1 MKATEIVSKLKD
13 VLLSSTEEVE
23 TQEAVQQEVQ
33 EDVQEEVQLESATEK
48 VNEEEEVQLEE
59 APELEASEEVEAMEP
74 KSEMSYAT
82 KEELAEV
89 KAMVEKLMG
98 QLEANEESKQE
109 VPQELSADEE
119 PLTHSPENSTES
131 KNLHLYS
138 QNAPATTLDRVLAR
152 LNK

>member
-33 EDVQEEVQLESATEK
+33 EDVQEEVQLEAATEE
-48 VNEEEEVQLEE
+48 VTEEEVQLEE
-59 APELEASEEVEAMEP
+59 APEVEASEEVEAMEP

-98 QLEANEESKQE
+98 QLEAKEESKQE
-109 VPQELSADEE
+109 VPQELSADEA
-119 PLTHSPENSTES
+119 PLTHSPENATET

>member
-33 EDVQEEVQLESATEK
+33 EDVQEEVQLEAATEE
-48 VNEEEEVQLEE
+48 VTEEEVQLEE
-59 APELEASEEVEAMEP
+59 APEVEASEEVEAMEP

-98 QLEANEESKQE
+98 QLEAKEESKQE
-109 VPQELSADEE
+109 VPQELSADEQ
-119 PLTHSPENSTES
+119 PLTHTPENSTE
-131 KNLHLYS
+131 NRGLHLYS
-138 QNAPATTLDRVLAR
+138 QNGPQTTLDRVLAR
-152 LNK
+152 LTK

>member
-23 TQEAVQQEVQ
+23 AQDV
-33 EDVQEEVQLESATEK
+33 VQEEVQLESATEE
-48 VNEEEEVQLEE
+48 VTEEDVKTELEE
-59 APELEASEEVEAMEP
+59 APEVDASEEVEAMEP
-74 KSEMSYAT
+74 KDEMSYAT

-89 KAMVEKLMG
+89 RAMVEKMMG
-98 QLEANEESKQE
+98 QLDAKEESKEE
-109 VPQELSADEE
+109 VPQELSADEA
-119 PLTHSPENSTES
+119 PLTHSPENATES

-138 QNAPATTLDRVLAR
+138 QNKPQTTLDRVLAR

>member
-23 TQEAVQQEVQ
+23 TQET
-33 EDVQEEVQLESATEK
+33 VQEEVQLE
-48 VNEEEEVQLEE
+48 VNAEEVKEEVQLEE
-59 APELEASEEVEAMEP
+59 APEVEATEEVEAMKPEA
-74 KSEMSYAT
+74 EMSYAT

-98 QLEANEESKQE
+98 QLEAKEESKQE
-109 VPQELSADEE
+109 VPQELSADEA
-119 PLTHSPENSTES
+119 PLTHSPENSTEN

-138 QNAPATTLDRVLAR
+138 QGAPRTTLDRVLAR

>member
-23 TQEAVQQEVQ
+23 TQEAVQ
-33 EDVQEEVQLESATEK
+33 EEVQLESATEE
-48 VNEEEEVQLEE
+48 VNEEEVQLEE
-59 APELEASEEVEAMEP
+59 APEVEASEEVEAMEP

-98 QLEANEESKQE
+98 QLEAKEESKQE
-109 VPQELSADEE
+109 VPQELSADEQ

>member
-1 MKATEIVSKLKD
+1 V
-13 VLLSSTEEVE
+13 
-23 TQEAVQQEVQ
+23 
-33 EDVQEEVQLESATEK
+33 
-48 VNEEEEVQLEE
+48 
-59 APELEASEEVEAMEP
+59 EASEEVAAEEA
-74 KSEMSYAT
+74 EMSYAT
-82 KEELAEV
+82 REELAEV

-98 QLEANEESKQE
+98 QLEAKEESKQE

-119 PLTHSPENSTES
+119 PLTHSPENATES

>member
-23 TQEAVQQEVQ
+23 TQEVVQ
-33 EDVQEEVQLESATEK
+33 EEVQEEVQLEAATEEVK
-48 VNEEEEVQLEE
+48 EDEEVQLEE
-59 APELEASEEVEAMEP
+59 APEVEASEEVEAMEP
-74 KSEMSYAT
+74 KAEMSYAT

-89 KAMVEKLMG
+89 RAMVEKMMG
-98 QLEANEESKQE
+98 QMEAKEEAKQE
-109 VPQELSADEE
+109 IPEELSADEA

>member
-1 MKATEIVSKLKD
+1 MKASEIVSKLKD

-23 TQEAVQQEVQ
+23 TQET
-33 EDVQEEVQLESATEK
+33 VQEEVQLEEATPEVK
-48 VNEEEEVQLEE
+48 EEVQLEE
-59 APELEASEEVEAMEP
+59 APEMEASEEVEAEED
-74 KSEMSYAT
+74 SVEASYAT

-89 KAMVEKLMG
+89 RAMVEKMMG
-98 QLEANEESKQE
+98 QLEAKEESRIE
-109 VPQELSADEE
+109 VPQELSADEA

-138 QNAPATTLDRVLAR
+138 QERPKTTLDRVLAR

>member
-23 TQEAVQQEVQ
+23 TQEAAPAEVQ
-33 EDVQEEVQLESATEK
+33 EDVQEEVQLESNTEE
-48 VNEEEEVQLEE
+48 VNEEEVQLEE
-59 APELEASEEVEAMEP
+59 ATDVEASEEVEAMEP
-74 KSEMSYAT
+74 ETEMSYAT

-98 QLEANEESKQE
+98 QLEAKEESKQE
-109 VPQELSADEE
+109 VPQELSADEQ
-119 PLTHSPENSTES
+119 PLTHSPENATES

-138 QNAPATTLDRVLAR
+138 QNGPKTTLDRVLAR

>member
-1 MKATEIVSKLKD
+1 MKATEIVSKLKE

-23 TQEAVQQEVQ
+23 TQDIA
-33 EDVQEEVQLESATEK
+33 QEEVQLEDATEEVK
-48 VNEEEEVQLEE
+48 EEEVMTELEE
-59 APELEASEEVEAMEP
+59 APEVEASEEVEAMEP

-98 QLEANEESKQE
+98 QLEAKEESKQE

-119 PLTHSPENSTES
+119 PLTHSPENATES

>member
-1 MKATEIVSKLKD
+1 MKASEIVSKLKD

-23 TQEAVQQEVQ
+23 TQDIA
-33 EDVQEEVQLESATEK
+33 QEEVQLEAATEEVK
-48 VNEEEEVQLEE
+48 EEEVMTELEE
-59 APELEASEEVEAMEP
+59 APEVEASEEVEAMEP
-74 KSEMSYAT
+74 KEMSYAT

-98 QLEANEESKQE
+98 QLEAKEESKQE
-109 VPQELSADEE
+109 VPQELSADEA
-119 PLTHSPENSTES
+119 PLTHSPENATES

-152 LNK
+152 LNKQ

>member
-23 TQEAVQQEVQ
+23 TKEA
-33 EDVQEEVQLESATEK
+33 VQEEVQLEAATEE

-59 APELEASEEVEAMEP
+59 APEVEASEEVEAMEP

-98 QLEANEESKQE
+98 QLEAKEESKQE

>member
-33 EDVQEEVQLESATEK
+33 EDVQEEVQLEAATEE
-48 VNEEEEVQLEE
+48 VTEEEVQLEE
-59 APELEASEEVEAMEP
+59 APEVEASEEVEAMEP

-89 KAMVEKLMG
+89 NAMVEKLMG
-98 QLEANEESKQE
+98 QLEAKEESKQE
-109 VPQELSADEE
+109 VPQELSADEA
-119 PLTHSPENSTES
+119 PLTHSPENATET

>member
-1 MKATEIVSKLKD
+1 MKATEIVSKLKE
-13 VLLSSTEEVE
+13 VLLSSAEEVE
-23 TQEAVQQEVQ
+23 TQDIA
-33 EDVQEEVQLESATEK
+33 QEEVQLEDATEEVK
-48 VNEEEEVQLEE
+48 EEEVMTELEE
-59 APELEASEEVEAMEP
+59 APEVEASEEVEAMEP

-98 QLEANEESKQE
+98 QLEAKEESKQE

-119 PLTHSPENSTES
+119 PLTHSPENATES